1 MSDST
6 FSLCAAGLALMLGL
20 GTVPQVNAAADDGC
34 PDPPCSIAKS
44 ADASSLEEIVVT
56 GSHIRG
62 VENAGSKLIV
72 IGRDQI
78 DASGY
83 GRVEDVLATVTQN
96 FNRANGA
103 VQEPGFFNL
112 NHGAEVQLRGLG
124 VGTTLT
130 LVNGQR
136 QGASGW
142 QGSFT
147 DVSTIPVASRFYPRV
162 LPRSMVLMPLAES

>member
-1 MSDST
+1 
-6 FSLCAAGLALMLGL
+6 MLGL
-20 GTVPQVNAAADDGC
+20 GTVPQINAAAADGC

-44 ADASSLEEIVVT
+44 ADASDLEEIVVT

-62 VENAGSKLIV
+62 IETAGSKLIV

-78 DASGY
+78 DASGF
-83 GRVEDVLATVTQN
+83 GRVEDVLGTVTQN

-142 QGSFT
+142 QGSF
-147 DVSTIPVASRFYPRV
+147 IGH
-162 LPRSMVLMPLAES
+162 

>member
-1 MSDST
+1 
-6 FSLCAAGLALMLGL
+6 MLGL
-20 GTVPQVNAAADDGC
+20 GTVPQVNAAADGGC

-44 ADASSLEEIVVT
+44 EDASTLEEIVVT

-62 VENAGSKLIV
+62 AGAAGSKLIV

-96 FNRANGA
+96 FNRANAA
-103 VQEPGFFNL
+103 VSEPEHAFFNL

-136 QGASGW
+136 QGASGC
-142 QGSFT
+142 QGTFT
-147 DVSTIPVASRFYPRV
+147 DAATIPASAIERLEV
-162 LPRSMVLMPLAES
+162 LAEGTDAL

>member
-1 MSDST
+1 
-6 FSLCAAGLALMLGL
+6 MLGP
-20 GTVPQVNAAADDGC
+20 GTVPQVNAAADEGC

-44 ADASSLEEIVVT
+44 EDASTLEEIVVT

-62 VENAGSKLIV
+62 AEAAGSKVILIS
-72 IGRDQI
+72 REQI

-96 FNRANGA
+96 FNRANAA
-103 VQEPGFFNL
+103 VSQPEHSFFNL

-147 DVSTIPVASRFYPRV
+147 DVSTIPGSAIE
-162 LPRSMVLMPLAES
+162 PLEI

>member
-1 MSDST
+1 
-6 FSLCAAGLALMLGL
+6 
-20 GTVPQVNAAADDGC
+20 
-34 PDPPCSIAKS
+34 
-44 ADASSLEEIVVT
+44 VT

-62 VENAGSKLIV
+62 VETAGSKLIV

-147 DVSTIPVASRFYPRV
+147 DVSTIPVSAIERIEILPEGTAALYGSDAIGGVVNIILRKNSRESKHASAEAPRTARRRSAP
-162 LPRSMVLMPLAES
+162 PRC

>member
-1 MSDST
+1 M
-6 FSLCAAGLALMLGL
+6 FGL
-20 GTVPQVNAAADDGC
+20 GTVTVVNAAADD
-34 PDPPCSIAKS
+34 
-44 ADASSLEEIVVT
+44 LEEIVVT

-62 VENAGSKLIV
+62 GETAGSKLIV

-96 FNRANGA
+96 FNRANTA

-130 LVNGQR
+130 LVK
-136 QGASGW
+136 
-142 QGSFT
+142 
-147 DVSTIPVASRFYPRV
+147 
-162 LPRSMVLMPLAES
+162 